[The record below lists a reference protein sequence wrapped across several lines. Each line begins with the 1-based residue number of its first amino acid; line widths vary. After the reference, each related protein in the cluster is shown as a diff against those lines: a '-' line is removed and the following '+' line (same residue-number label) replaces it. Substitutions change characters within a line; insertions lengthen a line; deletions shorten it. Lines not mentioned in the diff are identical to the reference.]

1 MVKQNIQQMHR
12 DHVPSVP
19 PSFHLLGSTS
29 VSRNQGMVQFSDL
42 DAHTSEADGLIP
54 PIHILTLQGH
64 PEFTTG
70 IVQEIIRKR
79 GKSGVMN
86 RDTVENGLIRAN
98 DRNDGDG
105 IIGRAIWEVLLQR
118 SATISV

>member
-1 MVKQNIQQMHR
+1 MPWQNIQQMHR

-42 DAHTSEADGLIP
+42 DARIPEVDGPIP

-70 IVQEIIRKR
+70 IVNEIIRVR
-79 GKSGVMN
+79 GKSGVMDK
-86 RDTVENGLIRAN
+86 DTVENGLIRAD

-105 IIGRAIWEVLLQR
+105 TIGRAIWEVLLQR
-118 SATISV
+118 SAAIRV